1 MFSHFSDT
9 FKDLLKWP
17 AMYDLFDRIFG
28 EENDPLQGV
37 DLKSE
42 IAKTVKA
49 AVKVTEDD
57 LPAFF
62 AENFQVL
69 FVFFIIHKVDAHLL
83 ICSGNGKVI
92 NAKKIVLC
100 VRVLI

>member
-1 MFSHFSDT
+1 MISHFSDT

-69 FVFFIIHKVDAHLL
+69 FKSFLSFIKLML
-83 ICSGNGKVI
+83 IYLFAVEMERLSMQ
-92 NAKKIVLC
+92 KKLFC
-100 VRVLI
+100 VCVY